1 MRSHRP
7 ERIASVIRDIVSE
20 AIARHLH
27 DPRVSTLTSVS
38 RVEVSRD
45 LLSAKVYLTVPGNEA
60 DENKTVAALR
70 HAAGRVQM
78 LVARGLPIRQCPH
91 LQFMI
96 DPRVKG
102 VRETMRLLDENRRA
116 QPHLFEPDPAESEAQ
131 GSDAADSEQP
141 STGADGSDG
150 VEA

>member
-1 MRSHRP
+1 MPRYRP
-7 ERIASVIRDIVSE
+7 ERIASVIRDLVSE

-38 RVEVSRD
+38 RVEVSGD
-45 LLSAKVYLTVPGNEA
+45 LQIAKIYLSVPGGEA
-60 DENKTVAALR
+60 NENKTVAALR

-78 LVARGLPIRQCPH
+78 LVARGLQLRQCPH
-91 LQFMI
+91 LHFLI

-116 QPHLFEPDPAESEAQ
+116 KPELFELDPVESEA
-131 GSDAADSEQP
+131 SEHDPADSR
-141 STGADGSDG
+141 T
-150 VEA
+150 VRR